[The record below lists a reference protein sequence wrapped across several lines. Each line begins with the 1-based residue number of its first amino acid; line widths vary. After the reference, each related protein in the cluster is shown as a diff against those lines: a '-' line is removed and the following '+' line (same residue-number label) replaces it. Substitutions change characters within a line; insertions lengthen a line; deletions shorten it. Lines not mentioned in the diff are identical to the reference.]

1 MAIVERP
8 TAPLEL
14 APGAAVTA
22 RPLGVFTRPQATTG
36 WRSWLTTIDHKRI
49 GVMYGAAALFFF
61 ILGGLEAVLIRLQLA
76 APGQKLYSAD
86 LYNQLFT
93 MHGVTMIFL
102 VVIPL
107 GAAFMNYLM
116 PLQIGAR
123 DVAFPRLNAFSFWV
137 FLFGGL
143 FLNTSWF
150 LGGGADG
157 GWFAYAPNT
166 GVTFSP
172 SHGMDFYALGLQM
185 TGIASLVG
193 AINLVVTVL
202 NMRAPGMSL
211 MKMPVFTWMGLV
223 TQLLLVFALPVISVA
238 LFLLTFDRL
247 FNANFFNVSA
257 GADPLLWEHLFW
269 IFGHPEVYILILP
282 AFGIVSEIIPV
293 FSRKPIF
300 GYPFM
305 IFSGIA
311 IGFMGWG
318 VWAHHMFASG
328 MGPISVAA
336 FAMST
341 MFIAVPTGV
350 KILNWLATMWGG
362 KLRFNTPMLFAIGLV
377 TMFTIGGLSGVT
389 HAIAPADTQQTDTY
403 YIVAHFHYVIFG
415 GALLAFLG
423 GFYFW
428 WPKVFGYT
436 LSDTLGKWHF
446 WLILIGFNLTFGPMH
461 ILGLQGMPRRM
472 HTYVEGYG
480 FEFWNMVSTVGAFII
495 GVSMLIFGW
504 NIFASWRTHRANPVN
519 AGPDPWDARSL
530 EWMVQSPVPAH
541 NFDEVPTVSHLDEFW
556 HRKYQEDADGK
567 VVRVATGAEVA
578 QPGTATDVHLPS
590 PSYWPLVAAAG
601 LPLVAYGLIF
611 NLGFAAVGGL
621 VVILGAFGWG
631 YEPSDDPEAHH
642 GHGDAHGD
650 GHADGH
656 ADGDGHDGDGPD
668 GDGHDGDGGGAGDQP
683 SAEAETATD
692 AEAGSVATATATAGE
707 EDDSDD

>member
-1 MAIVERP
+1 MAIVEQQAP
-8 TAPLEL
+8 PLEL
-14 APGAAVTA
+14 TTGGPTTL
-22 RPLGVFTRPQATTG
+22 RPLGGMTRPQATTG
-36 WRSWLTTIDHKRI
+36 WKSWLTTVDHKRI
-49 GVMYGAAALFFF
+49 GIMYGGAAMFFF
-61 ILGGLEAVLIRLQLA
+61 AIGGFEALLIRLQLA
-76 APGQKLYSAD
+76 APEGKLYSAD

-116 PLQIGAR
+116 PLQVGAR
-123 DVAFPRLNAFSFWV
+123 DVAFPRLNAFSFWC
-137 FLFGGL
+137 FLAGGL
-143 FLNTSWF
+143 MLNTSWF

-166 GVTFSP
+166 GVVFSP
-172 SHGMDFYALGLQM
+172 SHGMDFYAIGLQL

-202 NMRAPGMSL
+202 NMRAPGMTL
-211 MKMPVFTWMGLV
+211 MKMPVFTWMGFV

-238 LFLLTFDRL
+238 LFLLTFARL
-247 FNANFFNVSA
+247 FNANFFNVSQ

-305 IFSGIA
+305 VFSGIA

-328 MGPISVAA
+328 MGPLSVAA

-362 KLRFNTPMLFAIGLV
+362 KLWFSTPMLFAIGLV

-389 HAIAPADTQQTDTY
+389 HAVAPSDTQQTDTY

-415 GALLAFLG
+415 GALFGFIG
-423 GFYFW
+423 GLYFW
-428 WPKVFGYT
+428 WPKVFGFM
-436 LSDTLGKWHF
+436 LSEKLGKWHF
-446 WLILIGFNLTFGPMH
+446 WTLLIGFNLTFGPMH

-472 HTYVEGYG
+472 HTYVKGYG
-480 FEFWNMVSTVGAFII
+480 FELWNMVATIGAFVIF
-495 GVSMLIFGW
+495 VSMS
-504 NIFASWRTHRANPVN
+504 IFAANLLLSWRSHRRHPVEV
-519 AGPDPWDARSL
+519 GPDPWDSRSL
-530 EWMVQSPVPAH
+530 EWMVPSPVPAH

-556 HRKYQEDADGK
+556 HRKYGEDATGK
-567 VVRVATGAEVA
+567 VVRIATGAEVA
-578 QPGTATDVHLPS
+578 QKGDAKDVHLPS
-590 PSYWPLVAAAG
+590 PSYWPLVVPVG
-601 LPLVAYGLIF
+601 LVLIGYGLIF
-611 NLGFAAVGGL
+611 NLAFAAVGAVI
-621 VVILGAFGWG
+621 VVLAAFAWG
-631 YEPSDDPEAHH
+631 YEPADDPEAHH
-642 GHGDAHGD
+642 AHAGHDGHG
-650 GHADGH
+650 
-656 ADGDGHDGDGPD
+656 DGDGHGDDGHGDDDGG
-668 GDGHDGDGGGAGDQP
+668 GDGHDEEPARAAGAAPGDSLVGAGP
-683 SAEAETATD
+683 GAT
-692 AEAGSVATATATAGE
+692 GE
-707 EDDSDD
+707 EAASDD